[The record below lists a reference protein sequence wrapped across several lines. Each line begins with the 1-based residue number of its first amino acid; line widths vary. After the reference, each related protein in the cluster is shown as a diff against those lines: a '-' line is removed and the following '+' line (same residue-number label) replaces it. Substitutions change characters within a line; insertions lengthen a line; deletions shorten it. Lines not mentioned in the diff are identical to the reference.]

1 MNNIKTNIFLLAMMA
16 AAPLTAG
23 AQTADDA
30 DSTVVKKKVHVA
42 FRDVDAD
49 HLLGGISYVDMEE
62 LAKKNYTQGSL
73 EDMMGLVG
81 GWNGSNL
88 WGMDTDRLDN
98 EVDGYNPNLPLV
110 FVDGVKR
117 PANNVLPSEI
127 EQITFLKGAQAVVL
141 YGAKGA
147 KGAILITT
155 KRGKVDGLQIEANA
169 NTGWHFA
176 KTLPEYLGSAEY
188 MTLYNEAT
196 LNDMLAGGAVPG
208 STPKYTYS
216 QQDIY
221 NHALGANPYRYPNVN
236 WYSDEYI
243 RKAYNRSEGTLE
255 IQGGGTRA
263 HFYTNIN
270 YYRLEDLINFGEAK
284 DNYTD
289 RFSVRGNVDLVVNKV
304 ITGWADVSASY
315 YNEYKN
321 KGNFWSEAA
330 TTPPNYPKG
339 AAPLIPLSMVD
350 SNASKVLATL
360 GKSLN
365 LLDGRLFPGGGT
377 DGAQT
382 NAIADCYFGG
392 KTQTVRRQFQ
402 FDAGI
407 NYDMNN
413 FVKGLTFKTLFSID
427 YAASYDLAYNNTYSL
442 FFPTW
447 SNYNTVDAIV
457 DIKQPKDEVV
467 TGTMTMSN
475 SQYRQTIT
483 WNGHFDYDH
492 TFANK
497 HHVTGLLLA
506 SMYTT
511 TKSTTSSN
519 KNYHRYANAN
529 LGLQAGYDYMSR
541 YFFDMSLAGVHSA
554 RLAEGHREAL
564 SYGFTLGWNI
574 AKEKFMKN
582 TFVDDLTISASLS
595 NLCDDADV
603 YYNNSSYENFYLY
616 DAVWKQDLSFTWND
630 GANSNKGT
638 VSTSGS
644 NPALD
649 FVHRKEFSLS
659 LRTSLFNKLINAEVT
674 YFNTDMDGLIIQD
687 PTTYPSH
694 LKNGLSSGKFSPA
707 MNNNIQNRSGIDFSI
722 KAQKQ
727 FGQVHAEL
735 GMTGTYLKT
744 EWKKYDEI
752 ADPKS
757 PWLNSKK
764 ELMHE
769 GTPLDVIQGYRCL
782 GVYTIDDFNVNT
794 DAETGKVT
802 YTLKDVKYN
811 LGGNVMPGDLKYED
825 VNGDGIISNLDQVE
839 IGKWGTYGAPWT
851 IGLNLTLKYKNW
863 TLFVLGNGQF
873 GASALANGSYY
884 YMSGSNKYSVNVR
897 DHYQYT
903 YDDKGII
910 NGFVDPNASHP
921 RLSVSGTPANG
932 VASTYWLYSTDRFNL
947 RKVQLTYDFP
957 KEMFEGKWV
966 KALSVYVNGND
977 LLTISKNRKIM
988 ETNIGSAPQTRF
1000 YNIGVKVTL

>member
-1 MNNIKTNIFLLAMMA
+1 MKKIKTNIFLFAMMA

-23 AQTADDA
+23 AQTADEA
-30 DSTVVKKKVHVA
+30 DSAVVKKKVHVA

-49 HLLGGISYVDMEE
+49 HLLGGVSYVDMEE
-62 LAKKNYTQGSL
+62 LAKKDYTMGSL
-73 EDMMGLVG
+73 DDLYGLVG
-81 GWNGSNL
+81 GWNGTNL
-88 WGMDTDRLDN
+88 WGMDNDRLDN
-98 EVDGYNPNLPLV
+98 NDGSMPLV
-110 FVDGVKR
+110 IIDGVKR
-117 PANNVLPSEI
+117 PSNNVLPSEI

-147 KGAILITT
+147 KGAIVITT
-155 KRGKVDGLQIEANA
+155 KRGKVDGLQITANA

-176 KTLPEYLGSAEY
+176 KELPEYLGSAEY
-188 MTLYNEAT
+188 MTLFNEAT
-196 LNDMLAGGAVPG
+196 YNDALGQGNAATVKLP
-208 STPKYTYS
+208 YT

-221 NHALGANPYRYPNVN
+221 NHASGVNPYRYPNVN

-270 YYRLEDLINFGEAK
+270 YYRAEDLINFGKAK

-304 ITGWADVSASY
+304 ITGWANVSATY

-321 KGNFWSEAA
+321 KGDFWGDAAKMRPNF
-330 TTPPNYPKG
+330 PQG
-339 AAPLIPLSMVD
+339 AAPLLPIDMVD
-350 SNASKVLATL
+350 PNASKALATL

-365 LLDGRLFPGGGT
+365 LLDGKWFPGGGT
-377 DGAQT
+377 DGAQS

-392 KTQTVRRQFQ
+392 ETQKVSRQFQ
-402 FDAGI
+402 FDAGV

-447 SNYNTVDAIV
+447 SNYNTGDAIV

-475 SQYRQTIT
+475 TAYRQTIT
-483 WNGHFDYDH
+483 WNGHFDYEN
-492 TFANK
+492 TFAKK
-497 HHVTGLLLA
+497 HHVTGMLLA

-511 TKSTTSSN
+511 TKSGE
-519 KNYHRYANAN
+519 YHRYANAN
-529 LGLQAGYDYMSR
+529 LGLQAGYDFMSR

-554 RLAEGHREAL
+554 RLPEGNREAI

-582 TFVDDLTISASLS
+582 TFVDDLTISASYS
-595 NLCDDADV
+595 NLNDDADV
-603 YYNNSSYENFYLY
+603 YYEGSKYNNYYIY
-616 DAVWKQDLSFTWND
+616 DAVWTKGDDSSPSATPSYTWNE
-630 GANSNKGT
+630 GANSAWAT
-638 VSTSGS
+638 VSTGGS

-659 LRTSLFNKLINAEVT
+659 LRASFFKKLISAELT
-674 YFNTDMDGLIIQD
+674 YFNTDMDGYIIQN
-687 PTTYPSH
+687 PTMYPSH
-694 LKNGLSSGKFSPA
+694 LKTGEGKFSPA
-707 MNNNIQNRSGIDFSI
+707 MNNNISNRKGLDFSI

-735 GMTGTYLKT
+735 GFVGTYLKT
-744 EWKKYDEI
+744 EWKKYDET
-752 ADPKS
+752 ADPKA
-757 PWLNSKK
+757 PWLNSNKQ
-764 ELMHE
+764 LMHE
-769 GTPLDVIQGYRCL
+769 GTPLDVIQGYNCL
-782 GVYTIDDFNVNT
+782 GVYTIDDFNVKT
-794 DAETGKVT
+794 DAETGKIT
-802 YTLKDVKYN
+802 YELKTGKNSYG
-811 LGGNVMPGDLKYED
+811 LGGTVMPGDLKYED
-825 VNGDGIISNLDQVE
+825 VNGDGKINQYDQVE
-839 IGKWGTYGAPWT
+839 LGKWGTYGAPWT
-851 IGLNLTLKYKNW
+851 FGLNLTLKYKNW

-873 GASALANGSYY
+873 GASAMANGAYY
-884 YMSGSNKYSVNVR
+884 YMSGTSKYSVNVR
-897 DHYQYT
+897 DHIQYT
-903 YDDKGII
+903 YDDNGII
-910 NGFVDPNASHP
+910 NGFVNPDASHP
-921 RLSVSGTPANG
+921 RLSVNNSPNNNAN
-932 VASTYWLYSTDRFNL
+932 STYWLYSTDRFNI

-988 ETNIGSAPQTRF
+988 ETTVGGAPQTRF
-1000 YNIGVKVTL
+1000 YNLGVKVTL